1 MLNILEAEQR
11 VYKLMGQSTQQL
23 QRMAEEKVGFLMAI
37 QHEITRQLDE
47 LEWGEGFLAYLRS
60 VLPPPDF
67 LMLWS
72 EGWGTDGV
80 YMYVY
85 LYTVVLN
92 SGAAGSSISN
102 SEVGDCRE
110 RKSCGQPADADDNP
124 PRRSL
129 HP

>member
-67 LMLWS
+67 LMLWLRHCRMRNEFAKAARNLTDENLSKDALPDLKLYGRVDILTESSFMHES
-72 EGWGTDGV
+72 E
-80 YMYVY
+80 
-85 LYTVVLN
+85 N
-92 SGAAGSSISN
+92 HSST
-102 SEVGDCRE
+102 
-110 RKSCGQPADADDNP
+110 
-124 PRRSL
+124 
-129 HP
+129 